1 MSIVSLNMT
10 TFHESDAVARSNTFT
25 AARTT
30 KVLLGLI
37 GATDGIYKDELT
49 SGLDIFDKII

>member
-1 MSIVSLNMT
+1 MT
-10 TFHESDAVARSNTFT
+10 TFQESDAVATSNTFT

-30 KVLLGLI
+30 KLLLGLI

-49 SGLDIFDKII
+49 SGLNIFDKII